1 MAAADT
7 ICTIVA
13 QTTSAAVY
21 IIIRFMLL
29 SQHFDCGSVGVAH
42 DVELAA
48 LHIADTLSVD
58 IVYSHSATVVA
69 GGGRVYAIGHRGVYG
84 VLDIVDGMALQVVT
98 ESHEAMVRAALL
110 TKVAVV

>member
-1 MAAADT
+1 MYRLVVEEMAAADT

-48 LHIADTLSVD
+48 LHIADALSVD
-58 IVYSHSATVVA
+58 VV
-69 GGGRVYAIGHRGVYG
+69 
-84 VLDIVDGMALQVVT
+84 
-98 ESHEAMVRAALL
+98 
-110 TKVAVV
+110 